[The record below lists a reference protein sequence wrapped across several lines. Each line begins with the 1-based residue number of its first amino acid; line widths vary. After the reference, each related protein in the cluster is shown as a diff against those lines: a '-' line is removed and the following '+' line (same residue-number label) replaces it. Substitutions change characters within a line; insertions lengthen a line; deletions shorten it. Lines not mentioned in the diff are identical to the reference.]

1 MPSLQEPRLHLQQQ
15 ETKCMTRVREERAAG
30 IRETGGDTEKKQKE
44 EEEREIRSLTG
55 LLSSAS
61 LLLKEGIQ
69 AVNSLPLFSD
79 RTRFVPLL
87 PFHSL
92 Q

>member
-44 EEEREIRSLTG
+44 EERERYEVCQDFHLRPPFYFERNTG
-55 LLSSAS
+55 SELSS
-61 LLLKEGIQ
+61 
-69 AVNSLPLFSD
+69 
-79 RTRFVPLL
+79 PLL
-87 PFHSL
+87 
-92 Q
+92 